1 MLLDLSNYF
10 YLISRKISE
19 KTFMREKMICVEIN
33 FKTMNVLIIRKF
45 NDENIIIQKY
55 MFRNQDNKTCE
66 SKKCNI
72 DS

>member
-1 MLLDLSNYF
+1 
-10 YLISRKISE
+10 
-19 KTFMREKMICVEIN
+19 MREKMICVEIN